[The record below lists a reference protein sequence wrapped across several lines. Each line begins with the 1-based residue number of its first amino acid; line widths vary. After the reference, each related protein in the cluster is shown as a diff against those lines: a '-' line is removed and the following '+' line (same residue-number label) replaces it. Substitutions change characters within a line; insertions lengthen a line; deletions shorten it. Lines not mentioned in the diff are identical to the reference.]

1 MRTRS
6 VVVVL
11 VVLALVVAVAV
22 GVAFAVRRP
31 TGRPCLLTQNL
42 DDHRCQPIA
51 FAYPSA
57 KAEQYRW
64 CRTVPKDR
72 DFSEIV
78 PGQTAYAFTDEK
90 EYMGAYAKCY
100 YAITMKK
107 GGWDCLRHYEILA
120 AGCIPYF
127 IDLHRLPAGTM
138 HNFPV
143 QLVQKSMRL
152 PGVPRN
158 LRPDGTLALDWRTF
172 SVSKY
177 EECRRQLLHHFD
189 TVLLTQYLP
198 RHMGLQVK
206 RVGIRCQQPW
216 NYVDYM
222 RDMLCI
228 GLLENSI
235 HLHVD
240 NFDVDYVFNDTKVD
254 TAGLYGR
261 GMTIS
266 RSVPAQQ
273 RQFYHLGGCEM
284 CDVIIL
290 STQSNSGVDLR
301 QAVPGK
307 KNLILDGNDIGGSHP
322 ALAPGIDACF
332 VREIGAVQPSRTAPP
347 AGGTRP

>member
-1 MRTRS
+1 MRTRA

-22 GVAFAVRRP
+22 GVALAVRRP
-31 TGRPCLLTQNL
+31 TGRPCLLTQKPDN
-42 DDHRCQPIA
+42 DRYRPIA

-64 CRTVPKDR
+64 CRTVPKER

-127 IDLHRLPAGTM
+127 IDLHLLPDGTM

-143 QLVQKSMRL
+143 KLVQKSMRL

-158 LRPDGTLALDWRTF
+158 LRPDGTLALDWSTF

-177 EECRRQLLHHFD
+177 EECRRQLLHHLD
-189 TVLLTQYLP
+189 TVLLTRYLP
-198 RHMGLQVK
+198 RHMGLNVK
-206 RVGIRCQQPW
+206 RVGIRCQSHG
-216 NYVDYM
+216 M
-222 RDMLCI
+222 
-228 GLLENSI
+228 
-235 HLHVD
+235 
-240 NFDVDYVFNDTKVD
+240 F
-254 TAGLYGR
+254 R
-261 GMTIS
+261 GMWTTCETCFASASWRTRSTCTSTIS
-266 RSVPAQQ
+266 T
-273 RQFYHLGGCEM
+273 
-284 CDVIIL
+284 
-290 STQSNSGVDLR
+290 STTYLTIPR
-301 QAVPGK
+301 W
-307 KNLILDGNDIGGSHP
+307 I
-322 ALAPGIDACF
+322 
-332 VREIGAVQPSRTAPP
+332 PP
-347 AGGTRP
+347 ACMDVA